1 MRRRTISAMEA
12 RKHFGELLE
21 SVHYRGEAVTIER
34 AGKPMVVVV
43 TAAEYEEFEAN
54 RRDAAKERFFAIV
67 DEIHARNA
75 HIPPDEVERDVAEA
89 IRRVR
94 GQQ

>member
-34 AGKPMVVVV
+34 AGKPMVVMVS
-43 TAAEYEEFEAN
+43 AGDYEEFEAK
-54 RRDAAKERFFAIV
+54 REAARARFFTLV
-67 DEIHARNA
+67 DTIHARNA
-75 HIPPDEVERDVAEA
+75 HIPAEEVEREVAEA
-89 IRRVR
+89 LAEVRRKL
-94 GQQ
+94 